1 MSSSVEP
8 VKPPGSPALPQSRYC
23 TVCRAVYPNDVK
35 FCPKDGAALE
45 VPQQVL
51 GGRFVLK
58 ERIGAG
64 NMGTV
69 HRAVQLPMG
78 REVAVKLL
86 HAEMALNPDMVA
98 RFEREA
104 LAASTV
110 DHPNAITIYDSGK
123 TDDNQVFIAME
134 FLDGES
140 LSAILRREHRLAPE
154 RALELLLPAV
164 KAMVVAHRKGVLHR
178 DLKPDNIFVAKKV
191 NEEGATEEVIK
202 VLDFGIAKLL
212 EGHRGNRAAIKTVAG
227 VRIGT
232 AMYMAPEQL
241 EGREA
246 SKQSDVYALGL
257 ILIELIIG
265 RMPWGRGG
273 DEGDT
278 MLTMLRLVNPPLPL
292 AELCPDQAFSADLQK
307 FFHEVLAI
315 DPTKRPA
322 DAGELLRRIGQ
333 LPEATSLTQGGA
345 KRSDISL
352 MTNGAAM
359 AADLAR
365 YSESPVQ
372 GGGAMTTLPM
382 VPAPLRPAADPS
394 AGNPADETL
403 PPAKEL
409 PHVPT
414 KVKAGQ
420 VADVGAARAAGD
432 PGDDTLPHPREPA
445 SASGDSDLPQLPTQ
459 ITGNRPQSSVSAPQ
473 GSAGLAGPAAA
484 GDIRASAGAA
494 VEPKLPTLPAVQP
507 VKSLHS
513 SNMPTLPTGVSAPQ
527 LKTAP
532 GEPAPTVPMQVA
544 RLPKGV
550 AARLATTMPSM
561 GPSSA
566 TLRAENDLSSRWI
579 RLAAMALGAVL
590 LVGLAY
596 LMLRPAVRP
605 KPAPPPPVEP
615 EVALLPEP
623 PPSRLDAGTLRTA
636 PPPNGDEPAPRT
648 PPTPRTPPRQTT
660 SSDEPPTQR
669 HRSSLQVTFL
679 RRRPTQISIVCGTS
693 SRQCLDTCSVGPG
706 ELCQARSPGFAPKR
720 FTYEELRSHS
730 SRGRARI
737 EVKLTAAP

>member
-1 MSSSVEP
+1 MEP
-8 VKPPGSPALPQSRYC
+8 VKPPVSTALPQSRYC

-333 LPEATSLTQGGA
+333 LPEAAALAQGGV
-345 KRSDISL
+345 KRSEISL
-352 MTNGAAM
+352 MTTGAAM
-359 AADLAR
+359 SADLAR
-365 YSESPVQ
+365 YSDSPVP

-382 VPAPLRPAADPS
+382 VPTPLRSPADPS
-394 AGNPADETL
+394 ADNPADETL

-414 KVKAGQ
+414 KVKVGLVAEAG
-420 VADVGAARAAGD
+420 AG
-432 PGDDTLPHPREPA
+432 GSTDDTLPHPREPA
-445 SASGDSDLPQLPTQ
+445 GASGENDLPQLPTQ
-459 ITGNRPQSSVSAPQ
+459 ITGNRPQSSVSAQ
-473 GSAGLAGPAAA
+473 GSAALGGAAGLAGPAAA
-484 GDIRASAGAA
+484 GDVRASAGAPID
-494 VEPKLPTLPAVQP
+494 PKLPTLPAVQP

-550 AARLATTMPSM
+550 AARLATTMPSI

-566 TLRAENDLSSRWI
+566 TLRAENDRANRWI
-579 RLAAMALGAVL
+579 RLAVMALGAVL

-596 LMLRPAVRP
+596 LMLRAPVRP
-605 KPAPPPPVEP
+605 KPAPLPPVEP
-615 EVALLPEP
+615 TVAVLPEP
-623 PPSRLDAGTLRTA
+623 PPSRPDAGTLRVA
-636 PPPNGDEPAPRT
+636 PPPTGEESTPRT
-648 PPTPRTPPRQTT
+648 PPGPRTMPRQTT
-660 SSDEPPTQR
+660 SSDEPPAPR

-679 RRRPTQISIVCGTS
+679 RRRPAQIAIVCGS
-693 SRQCLDTCSVGPG
+693 SARQCIDTCSVGPG
-706 ELCQARSPGFAPKR
+706 EQCQARSPGFQPKR
-720 FTYEELRSHS
+720 FSYEELRSHS
-730 SRGRARI
+730 SHGRARI